1 MKSHCYRTEIF
12 CRYDSMG
19 NTSDA
24 ISVGRS
30 SSERLPFGFAVVLAG
45 LSA

>member
-1 MKSHCYRTEIF
+1 MKSHRYLAEIF

-19 NTSDA
+19 DTSDA

-45 LSA
+45 SSA